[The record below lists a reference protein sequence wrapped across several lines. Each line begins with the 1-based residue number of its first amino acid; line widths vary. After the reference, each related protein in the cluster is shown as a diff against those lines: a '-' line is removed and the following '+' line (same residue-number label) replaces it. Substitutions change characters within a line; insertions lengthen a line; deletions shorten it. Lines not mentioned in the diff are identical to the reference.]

1 MEYKKQFARL
11 SDKAK
16 LILERS
22 PRCHDWDHTLR
33 VLNHARKLAAL
44 EGLRNLRV
52 VELAAVLHDI
62 ARADEMAIKGKICH
76 ARQGASIAAAL
87 LVEAGVEAE
96 TIAKVA
102 LCVRRH
108 RYRGDDPPVSLE
120 ERIIY
125 DADKLDSIGAIGIGR
140 AFHFAGRIGARVHN
154 REGEALAGASYG
166 VEDTAYREYLVKL
179 RDIPGRL
186 LTESGRRLAA
196 EAAEFME
203 RFFERL
209 NQETYG

>member
-16 LILERS
+16 LILESS

-76 ARQGASIAAAL
+76 ARQGAATAAAL

-96 TIAKVA
+96 TIAKVV

-140 AFHFAGRIGARVHN
+140 AFHFAGRIGSRVHN
-154 REGEALAGASYG
+154 REDEALAGASYG